1 MFIRILGKRAFST
14 SIRGIGK
21 HDQDVGALQ
30 NLMRMVN
37 DIEAYMNPLATA
49 DFQVHVRLLMSPII
63 FPMLTTDDALNLV
76 DTAMQSLLHA

>member
-1 MFIRILGKRAFST
+1 MFIRLLGRRAFST

-49 DFQVHVRLLMSPII
+49 DFQVHVRGVSPLRYICVYADDDD
-63 FPMLTTDDALNLV
+63 DDALNPI
-76 DTAMQSLLHA
+76 DTAM